1 MRFSLTEEVKK
12 NLSGSVGGNIT
23 LPDPLLEKGFLSY
36 GRTIIAEVNK
46 GEPEILEEIY
56 MNKLH
61 WDRNT
66 GLFTL
71 TDLQRNDS
79 GIYTIDSKKG
89 KVFTTSY
96 KLTVYDSVAPP
107 AVKKVTV
114 SSEICSLLCSVDKE
128 TTLLWFKDEEILNQS
143 SSALSLP
150 LTVQQQD
157 FSSSYRCV
165 AANPAEN
172 KTVTVNVKAICGGND
187 TNSSDYPAQRNYII
201 LFVIFFLTAAL
212 AIIIII
218 IIVIKR
224 KHPVKNK
231 WKLLRAGSVDAVL
244 LYTDTRDS
252 RQGGILPAVSG
263 TSDRSSLTT
272 VSYKLVDHH
281 MITDPADD
289 VWQQSADLTTDTD

>member
-1 MRFSLTEEVKK
+1 MRLSLTEEVKK

-23 LPDPLLEKGFLSY
+23 LPDPLLEKGFLLY
-36 GRTIIAEVNK
+36 EGKNIAMVNK

-56 MNKLH
+56 MNRLH

-79 GIYTIDSKKG
+79 GIYSIDSKKG
-89 KVFTTSY
+89 KVYMTSY
-96 KLTVYDSVAPP
+96 KLTVYDSVATPT
-107 AVKKVTV
+107 VKNL

-172 KTVTVNVKAICGGND
+172 KTLTVDVKTFCAEND
-187 TNSSDYPAQRNYII
+187 TNSSKYPEQRNYTI
-201 LFVIFFLTAAL
+201 LFVVFSILLALVVIVVALIIKQKYLTEN
-212 AIIIII
+212 
-218 IIVIKR
+218 KR
-224 KHPVKNK
+224 TNGQAQGPVSTEEEAQYSDIHICDNRQEED
-231 WKLLRAGSVDAVL
+231 LP
-244 LYTDTRDS
+244 DS
-252 RQGGILPAVSG
+252 STTIGRSG
-263 TSDRSSLTT
+263 LTT
-272 VSYKLVDHH
+272 VYDKLEVHR
-281 MITDPADD
+281 MISERAE
-289 VWQQSADLTTDTD
+289 TT